1 MSLQSNFAG
10 INISQFS
17 DGNLNVQIAPEQ
29 FTFTNSGG
37 WIFLGATIVVLL
49 FVILSIMNAYQ
60 YFRIS
65 ENSDKVDFIDKGQ
78 SNTYAIINCI
88 LGAIFV
94 FFAAY
99 LMYKTVTVKSAA
111 IADAKLLIEDLR
123 KAVAIKNEQL
133 RLQADIRAFQEA
145 QNTQLATADKEI
157 NDIYERE
164 KKEDRINSLGSD
176 IYTLER
182 ERDTLQQQLIRNE
195 NNLETIE
202 KSLKTK
208 GEIEN
213 EFERETLTD
222 QFGRLKIIVEQQKA
236 SLKQKRQ
243 DIDNKKFEIN
253 QIKYGAEQAKIE
265 QDARLALQKKY
276 NAKNIGFEQ
285 YSETNEGEDVLTKND
300 NSGNKPKPESSQLE
314 TITITP
320 TDDQEVDKFIRNA
333 ETIAKSGG
341 SFSKEEFGKQLAKLS
356 DARKK
361 IITDNVKN
369 QKPENIALIQK
380 IRSEI
385 EKFITDPEISNSYIA
400 NKNTEIN
407 SNYNALIQNLQQ
419 VQQQAPVS
427 NTTSQTHQQA
437 SAANMVSNTAP
448 ASINTTSTSNN
459 INQTQQQAPAST
471 PANQSQQ
478 LVTPGRVQFGPD
490 AATGPMFP
498 PRHSGKASKG
508 RGGRSTV

>member
-17 DGNLNVQIAPEQ
+17 DGNLNVQVSPEQ

-78 SNTYAIINCI
+78 SQAYAIINCI

-99 LMYKTVTVKSAA
+99 LIYKTVTVKSAA

-123 KAVAIKNEQL
+123 EAVSKKNEQL
-133 RLQADIRAFQEA
+133 RLQADQLAFQEA
-145 QNTQLATADKEI
+145 QNAQLVATDKEI
-157 NDIYERE
+157 DDIYQRE
-164 KKEDRINSLGSD
+164 KNEDRINTLGTD

-182 ERDTLQQQLIRNE
+182 ERDTLQQLLIRNE
-195 NNLETIE
+195 NNLKTIE
-202 KSLKTK
+202 QSLLASGSDK
-208 GEIEN
+208 IEN
-213 EFERETLTD
+213 ELERETLTD
-222 QFGRLKIIVEQQKA
+222 QSRELKIIVEQQKN

-253 QIKYGAEQAKIE
+253 QIKYGAQQAKIE

-276 NAKNIGFEQ
+276 NVKNIEFAQ
-285 YSETNEGEDVLTKND
+285 SSETNEGKITETKNND
-300 NSGNKPKPESSQLE
+300 GGNKPNPSQPE
-314 TITITP
+314 TITIP
-320 TDDQEVDKFIRNA
+320 TTGDPNVDAFFRNA

-361 IITDNVKN
+361 NITDNVKN
-369 QKPENIALIQK
+369 QKPENIYSIQK

-385 EKFITDPEISNSYIA
+385 EKFITDPEIQKGYAKNR
-400 NKNTEIN
+400 NTELN
-407 SNYNALIQNLQQ
+407 NKYTALIQNLEQA
-419 VQQQAPVS
+419 QQQASTSTTAPASNTGATTTDNTAPVS
-427 NTTSQTHQQA
+427 NTGATTTD
-437 SAANMVSNTAP
+437 NTAP
-448 ASINTTSTSNN
+448 ASTTAPVSNTGRGK
-459 INQTQQQAPAST
+459 
-471 PANQSQQ
+471 
-478 LVTPGRVQFGPD
+478 TPGNRG
-490 AATGPMFP
+490 
-498 PRHSGKASKG
+498 
-508 RGGRSTV
+508 GGRSKTPGNKSRKK